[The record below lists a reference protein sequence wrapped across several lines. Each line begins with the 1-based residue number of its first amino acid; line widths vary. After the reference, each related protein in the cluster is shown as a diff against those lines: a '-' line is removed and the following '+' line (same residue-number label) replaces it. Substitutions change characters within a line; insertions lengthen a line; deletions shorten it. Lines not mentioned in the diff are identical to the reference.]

1 MINRKIRSESEI
13 RKNLTKNEV
22 SQVDQDKLVDKLK
35 ELNLI
40 NDELFAESYTNDKI
54 NLTLEGT
61 YKIKK
66 ELEDNNIDSTY
77 IENALV
83 NFTQELIDN
92 KLDKIINKRLKS
104 NTKDTAYIFK
114 QKTSIYLSN
123 LGYSREDIS
132 NHLENIKLDNNKLEK
147 EMQKIYD
154 KLKTKYEGHTLYNKL
169 KQKLYSKGFTSE
181 EINNFIEKTVH

>member
-13 RKNLTKNEV
+13 RKTLTKNEV
-22 SQVDQDKLVDKLK
+22 SQVDRDKIVDKLK

-54 NLTLEGT
+54 NLTLEGP

-66 ELEDNNIDSTY
+66 ELEENNIDSTY

-114 QKTSIYLSN
+114 QKTSIYLLN

-154 KLKTKYEGHTLYNKL
+154 KLKTKYEGYTLYNKL